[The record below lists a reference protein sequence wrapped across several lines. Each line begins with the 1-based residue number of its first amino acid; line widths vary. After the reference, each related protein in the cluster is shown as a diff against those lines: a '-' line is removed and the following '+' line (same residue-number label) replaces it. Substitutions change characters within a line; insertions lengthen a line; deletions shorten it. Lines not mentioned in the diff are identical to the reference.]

1 MINRTLKINI
11 FVILF
16 LVLVFV
22 LVSNHKNNKNVFRKN
37 NYFKKQLENFVN
49 EMEIEENYII
59 NDERINNTK
68 VAIVSMVTKQ
78 PDFEYWLYYHLNVLK
93 LDHIFLRVEDSPE
106 YQELFEKYPNKITA
120 TFHNKEDID
129 MKHNYLT
136 IMDRQREN
144 VNSGINKALLK
155 DIDYIF
161 HSDADELIYVNGNKN
176 EKAYNLR
183 KFLLEVPVE
192 YKNIHLKNFE
202 AVFPNNEDKCFN
214 TNKFIDCKKG
224 QCLSY
229 ANGKSCGRVSDNLR
243 FRGPHNFTGETLN
256 IDDSKLAILHFDS
269 CTYKQWENKF
279 DLLKDTNEEKMKK
292 IPFPFYKNSIRKL
305 QKCGGDK
312 KKESNCKSELNEYYN
327 SQKIAPYNNKTTNN
341 FDH

>member
-1 MINRTLKINI
+1 MVSNSLQTLKLNI

-16 LVLVFV
+16 IVLFFVLVF
-22 LVSNHKNNKNVFRKN
+22 NHKNKNKNCI
-37 NYFKKQLENFVN
+37 FKKQLENFVSD
-49 EMEIEENYII
+49 MEIGKNNII
-59 NDERINNTK
+59 NNQKINNTK

-78 PDFEYWLYYHLNVLK
+78 PDFEYWLFYHLNVLK
-93 LDHIFLRVEDSPE
+93 IDHIFLRVEDSPE
-106 YQELFEKYPNKITA
+106 YEELFEKYPNKITA
-120 TFHNKEDID
+120 TFHNKKDID

-136 IMDRQREN
+136 IMDRQKEN

-161 HSDADELIYVNGNKN
+161 HSDADELIYVNGSKSK
-176 EKAYNLR
+176 KAYNLR
-183 KFLLEVPVE
+183 KFLAEVSNK
-192 YKNIHLKNFE
+192 YDNIHLKNFE

-214 TNKFIDCKKG
+214 TNKFIDCMKG

-229 ANGKSCGRVSDNLR
+229 ANGKSCGRVSSKLR

-256 IDDSKLAILHFDS
+256 IDDNKLAILHFDS

-292 IPFPFYKNSIRKL
+292 IPFPFYKNSIKKL
-305 QKCGGDK
+305 QKCGGEK
-312 KKESNCKSELNEYYN
+312 KKESNCKNELNKYYK
-327 SQKIAPYNNKTTNN
+327 SQKIEPYEDKTTNL